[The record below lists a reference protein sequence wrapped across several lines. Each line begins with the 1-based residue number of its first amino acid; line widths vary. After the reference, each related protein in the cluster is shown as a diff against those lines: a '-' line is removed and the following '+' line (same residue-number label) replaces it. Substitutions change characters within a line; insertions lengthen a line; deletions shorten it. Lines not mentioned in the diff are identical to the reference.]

1 MAAHETAGAAGG
13 LGDRL
18 ERAVAMPEEH
28 SGTQLDAGVGPAPA
42 EVPRVRLREIRKS
55 FGTTDALRGVNLDLA
70 PGEILGLVGDNAA
83 GKSTLSKVLS
93 GAVVPDSGEIYID
106 GELVDFK
113 SPADAQQRHIEMAYQ
128 DLSLCDTIDVAGNLY
143 LGREPRRRLLGI
155 PFIDRRRMH
164 SDAAAALQN
173 LEIKVSSTR
182 LPVANLSGGQRQSI
196 AIGRAVSFE
205 PRVLI
210 LDEPTSAL
218 AVAEVEAVLRLIK
231 RVADRGVS
239 VILITHRL
247 QDIFRVC
254 DRVMV
259 MYEGSNVAERAIE
272 ETNLDDLVR
281 LIVGGDGAAARVN
294 A

>member
-1 MAAHETAGAAGG
+1 MDQESPDAAAEARTDDAPSS
-13 LGDRL
+13 
-18 ERAVAMPEEH
+18 VA
-28 SGTQLDAGVGPAPA
+28 
-42 EVPRVRLREIRKS
+42 RVRLRDIRKS

-93 GAVVPDSGEIYID
+93 GAVVPDSGEIYVD
-106 GELVDFK
+106 GELVSFK
-113 SPADAQQRHIEMAYQ
+113 SPADAQRHHIEMAYQ

-143 LGREPRRRLLGI
+143 LGREPRRHLLGI

-164 SDAAAALQN
+164 VDAAAALEA

-182 LPVANLSGGQRQSI
+182 LQVANLSGGQRQSI
-196 AIGRAVSFE
+196 AIGRAASFE
-205 PRVLI
+205 PQVLI

-231 RVADRGVS
+231 RVAERGVS

-259 MYEGSNVAERAIE
+259 LYEGTNVAERAIE
-272 ETNLDDLVR
+272 DTDLDDLVK
-281 LIVGGDGAAARVN
+281 LIVGGEAAAARVS

>member
-1 MAAHETAGAAGG
+1 VTAETAAEGTAPSGGADGAA
-13 LGDRL
+13 
-18 ERAVAMPEEH
+18 
-28 SGTQLDAGVGPAPA
+28 PA
-42 EVPRVRLREIRKS
+42 RISLRGIRKS
-55 FGTTDALRGVNLDLA
+55 FGTIDALRGVDLDLGS
-70 PGEILGLVGDNAA
+70 GEILGLVGDNAA
-83 GKSTLSKVLS
+83 GKSTLSKIMS
-93 GAVVPDSGEIYID
+93 GAEVPDSGEIRVD
-106 GELVDFK
+106 GELVEFRA
-113 SPADAQQRHIEMAYQ
+113 PADAQRKHIEMAYQ

-143 LGREPRRRLLGI
+143 LGREPRRHLLGV
-155 PFIDRRRMH
+155 PFIDRNKMH
-164 SDAAAALQN
+164 RDAASALAE

-196 AIGRAVSFE
+196 AIGRAVTFD

-231 RVADRGVS
+231 RVSQRGVS

-254 DRVMV
+254 DRIMV
-259 MYEGSNVAERAIE
+259 MYEGTNVAERAIGD
-272 ETNLDDLVR
+272 TDLDELVK
-281 LIVGGDGAAARVN
+281 LIVGGKEATERVE

>member
-1 MAAHETAGAAGG
+1 MADSVGAGAAP
-13 LGDRL
+13 
-18 ERAVAMPEEH
+18 V
-28 SGTQLDAGVGPAPA
+28 SDASPS
-42 EVPRVRLREIRKS
+42 VPFRVSLRDIRKS
-55 FGTTDALRGVNLDLA
+55 FGTIDALRGVDLDLA

-83 GKSTLSKVLS
+83 GKSTLSKIMS
-93 GAVVPDSGEIYID
+93 GAEVPDSGEIRID
-106 GELVDFK
+106 GELVRFR
-113 SPADAQQRHIEMAYQ
+113 SPADAQQKHIEMAYQ

-143 LGREPRRRLLGI
+143 LGREPRRRLLGV
-155 PFIDRRRMH
+155 PFIDRSKMH
-164 SDAAAALQN
+164 ADAAKALQD
-173 LEIKVSSTR
+173 LEIKLSSTR

-196 AIGRAVSFE
+196 AIGRAVTFE

-231 RVADRGVS
+231 RVAERGVS

-259 MYEGSNVAERAIE
+259 MYEGTNVAERAIE
-272 ETNLDDLVR
+272 DTNLDDLVK
-281 LIVGGDGAAARVN
+281 LIVGGEAATAPVQS
-294 A
+294 